1 MMPGVPE
8 RRNHSYVRHC
18 TISLFAAL
26 DVASSFVIGKCYKRH
41 RGAEFLDFLKQIDA
55 RVP

>member
-8 RRNHSYVRHC
+8 RRNHSYVRHR